1 MKRGFKMNNELLER
15 LVENMKGQ
23 IKNEIGLSIQ
33 KHIFDYIDFDN
44 DIDYHEL
51 EESILL
57 SILKLR

>member
-1 MKRGFKMNNELLER
+1 MNNELLER